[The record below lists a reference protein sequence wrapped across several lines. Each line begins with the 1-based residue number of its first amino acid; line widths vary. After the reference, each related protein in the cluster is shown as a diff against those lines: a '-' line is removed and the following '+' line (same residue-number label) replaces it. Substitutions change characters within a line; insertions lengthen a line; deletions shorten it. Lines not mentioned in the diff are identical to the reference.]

1 MVAGSGR
8 NMEATMAMKDTP
20 ASRERRM
27 RRAAARK
34 GLVVR
39 KLDHGKE
46 RGRFELRDLGGAPA
60 ASPDRAHPATF
71 SLEEAESYIEAS
83 DGSARSA

>member
-1 MVAGSGR
+1 
-8 NMEATMAMKDTP
+8 MAMKDTP

-39 KLDHGKE
+39 KLDHGRE
-46 RGRFELRDLGGAPA
+46 RGRFELRDLAGGAPA
-60 ASPDRAHPATF
+60 TSPDRAHPATF
-71 SLEEAESYIEAS
+71 SLEEAESYIEGS
-83 DGSARSA
+83 GGSARSP